1 MRPTIWVAR
10 CKDGHFDDHRQ
21 VKSELGPLCAIVDV
35 DVAGRAG
42 WRCPDLAAAYLAG
55 GARCLQLRAKSIAS
69 GLFLELAVRLKAL
82 TDAAGATLIVN
93 DRADI
98 ARLASAG
105 LHVGQ
110 DDLAPVFAR
119 AIVGD
124 AAVLGLS
131 THTRAQLDAAV
142 LAPIDYVAVGPV
154 FGTTTK
160 DTGYEAVGIEAVRY
174 AAERAR
180 THGLPVI
187 AIGGITLERAAEVVS
202 AGAAALA
209 VITDL
214 IAGGDPE
221 ARVRAYR
228 ERLHEVGKV

>member
-1 MRPTIWVAR
+1 MSTSGPIPNP
-10 CKDGHFDDHRQ
+10 
-21 VKSELGPLCAIVDV
+21 KSLFPVLNAIIDV
-35 DVAGRAG
+35 DTAARAG
-42 WRCPDLAAAYLAG
+42 WTP
-55 GARCLQLRAKSIAS
+55 I
-69 GLFLELAVRLKAL
+69 
-82 TDAAGATLIVN
+82 
-93 DRADI
+93 
-98 ARLASAG
+98 
-105 LHVGQ
+105 
-110 DDLAPVFAR
+110 DLAPVFAR

>member
-1 MRPTIWVAR
+1 VAR
-10 CKDGHFDDHRQ
+10 SKDGHSDHRRQ
-21 VKSELGPLCAIVDV
+21 VKSELGPLCPIVDV

-55 GARCLQLRAKSIAS
+55 GARCLQLRAKSIMS
-69 GLFLELAVRLKAL
+69 GPFLDLAMQLKAL
-82 TDAAGATLIVN
+82 TDAADATLIVN

-98 ARLASAG
+98 ARLAGAG

-110 DDLAPVFAR
+110 EDLEPSSAR

-124 AAVLGLS
+124 AAVLGVS

-142 LAPIDYVAVGPV
+142 RAPVDYVAVGPV

-160 DTGYEAVGIEAVRY
+160 HTGYQAVGLDAVRY

-180 THGLPVI
+180 PRGLLVV
-187 AIGGITLERAAEVVS
+187 AIGGITLERAVEVVS
-202 AGAAALA
+202 AGADTLA

-228 ERLHEVGKV
+228 ERLREVGKV